1 MIVGYGTDD
10 DSGKDYWTIVRY
22 ICSVLYLRHQS
33 AAEVAYLTAMHDG
46 VMSRVQRNSWGG
58 DWGEDGYIRIERGV
72 GASGVSQEAA
82 TIVV

>member
-33 AAEVAYLTAMHDG
+33 AAEVLCVY
-46 VMSRVQRNSWGG
+46 S
-58 DWGEDGYIRIERGV
+58 
-72 GASGVSQEAA
+72 
-82 TIVV
+82 

>member
-1 MIVGYGTDD
+1 
-10 DSGKDYWTIVRY
+10 
-22 ICSVLYLRHQS
+22 
-33 AAEVAYLTAMHDG
+33 MH
-46 VMSRVQRNSWGG
+46 VMMRVQRNSWGG